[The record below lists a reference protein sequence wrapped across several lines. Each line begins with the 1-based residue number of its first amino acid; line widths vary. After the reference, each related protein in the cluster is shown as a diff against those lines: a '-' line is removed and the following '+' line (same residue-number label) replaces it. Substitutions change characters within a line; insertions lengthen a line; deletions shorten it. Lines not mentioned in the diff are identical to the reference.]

1 MNNPTPLRIDYRKI
15 NPECSMCGKPATVV
29 RFTQA
34 VDGEVYVASMCA
46 DDAGGEQKQIVEEG
60 VLHRVEDTETFIN
73 QDLYDKLQ
81 NLDAMDEIRDALGN
95 EAEEDEDD
103 RASEN

>member
-1 MNNPTPLRIDYRKI
+1 MSEPTPLRIDYRKI
-15 NPECSMCGKPATVV
+15 NLKCSVCSEPATVI

-34 VDGEVYVASMCA
+34 TDGEVYVASLCA

-60 VLHRVEDTETFIN
+60 VLHRVEDTGTFIN

-81 NLDAMDEIRDALGN
+81 NLDAMDEIRGALENDEGGG
-95 EAEEDEDD
+95 EE
-103 RASEN
+103 N